1 METDEVVRRQGDQRS
16 MKMIKS
22 IEEYLGQLKTEL
34 KDSDAATVQDALAD
48 AEEHLRTALASLKQ
62 EQPERSEEE
71 LLGQVIEQYGD
82 PSETASAYMEVERRT
97 VPSLMHEEPKPGSG
111 FARFF
116 GVYTDPRAWG
126 ALLYMLIAF
135 ITGVLYFTWAV
146 TGLSLSVSF
155 LIFIFGF
162 PFAILFLISVHGL
175 IFIEGRLVEALLGVR
190 MPRRPIFTER
200 NLKWIER
207 LKQLV
212 TDRRTWLSIV
222 YMVIQFALGTVYFV
236 VIVTVLSFSLASIAI
251 PFVQEI
257 FQEAPI
263 QVYDARYAVP
273 TWSYPLFILGG
284 FLLWT
289 VLMNIARWVGQ
300 LHGGM
305 AKALLVKE

>member
-1 METDEVVRRQGDQRS
+1 
-16 MKMIKS
+16 MIKS
-22 IEEYLGQLKTEL
+22 IEEYLDQLRMEL
-34 KDSDAATVQDALAD
+34 IGSDAATVRDALAD
-48 AEEHLRTALASLKQ
+48 AEEHLRMALDNLKQ
-62 EQPERSEEE
+62 EQPEMSDEEA
-71 LLGQVIEQYGD
+71 LNQAIEQYGN

-97 VPSLMHEEPKPGSG
+97 IPSLMREEQRQSSG

-116 GVYTDPRAWG
+116 GVYSDPRAWG

-135 ITGVLYFTWAV
+135 VTGIVYFTWAV

-162 PFAILFLISVHGL
+162 PFAILFLLSVHGL

-190 MPRRPIFTER
+190 MPRRPIFTEK
-200 NLKWIER
+200 NLKWLER

-212 TDRRTWLSIV
+212 TDRRTWFSII

-236 VIVTVLSFSLASIAI
+236 LIVTVLSFSFAAVAI
-251 PFVQEI
+251 PFVQDI
-257 FQEAPI
+257 LHQPTI
-263 QVYDARYAVP
+263 QVYNARYFMP
-273 TWSYPLFILGG
+273 TWSYPLFIIGG

-289 VLMNIARWVGQ
+289 TFMNVARWAGE
-300 LHGGM
+300 LHGRM